1 MSETGNFSEEERSL
15 NVDMM
20 AASVTGIN
28 TTGFGCTIDPST
40 VTNCTNITLEIDH
53 KSIWTTAVIQRVV
66 TICAIMFLT
75 IVGNSIIITVLTCS
89 KSRRR
94 SSRVNIF
101 ILNLAVGDLFV
112 CFVTMATEILFV
124 AFGQWVMGEV
134 MCKLL
139 VYGQIVTLAST
150 TFILT
155 VMSFDRF
162 QAICRP
168 LSFSGSLSRA
178 RRMIAGAWV
187 LAFVFAVPQ
196 LFIFVL
202 VEKTND
208 EGEIRYFCKSVGYT
222 AEWQR
227 KVYFTWMTA
236 YILVVPATVISY
248 CYVRIV
254 LVVCSQG
261 RDRIGFLKTPKKKRK
276 RHRDFQN
283 LEKSRHIDSKKIE
296 RSKIKTIK
304 MTLCIIVAFVTC
316 WSPYFIVTL
325 QDIYGDSKDI
335 PEVSYVIAETMALA
349 NSAINPL
356 LYGFFNLKIQ
366 NTLMELFCPDKSRK
380 HGSRDNTEHSYMSE
394 ESNYR
399 RATVRITQTNTTTIG
414 NSGGGYMLVRGNSP
428 LNNSRG
434 GPLKRRSIEHIDYR
448 VSSM

>member
-1 MSETGNFSEEERSL
+1 MASFDTVINSTSAMGKGLYFGQKENPNVSNWGNY
-15 NVDMM
+15 
-20 AASVTGIN
+20 
-28 TTGFGCTIDPST
+28 TIDEEHT
-40 VTNCTNITLEIDH
+40 
-53 KSIWTTAVIQRVV
+53 SIWTSAVIQRVT
-66 TICAIMFLT
+66 TICVIMLFT
-75 IVGNSIIITVLTCS
+75 IVGNSIIITVITCG

-124 AFGQWVMGEV
+124 AFGHWVMGEV

-162 QAICRP
+162 QAICKP

-178 RRMIAGAWV
+178 KKMIFGAWT
-187 LAFVFAVPQ
+187 LAFIFAVPQ

-208 EGEIRYFCKSVGYT
+208 DGEVRYFCKSNGYT
-222 AEWQR
+222 GEWQR
-227 KVYFTWMTA
+227 KVYFTFMTA
-236 YILVVPATVISY
+236 YILVIPATIISY
-248 CYVRIV
+248 CYIRIV
-254 LVVCSQG
+254 FVVCSQG
-261 RDRIGFLKTPKKKRK
+261 KEPIGGPQI
-276 RHRDFQN
+276 RHRRSRNNAQN
-283 LEKSRHIDSKKIE
+283 LGKSRHVDLKKIE

-325 QDIYGDSKDI
+325 QQIYGNADDI
-335 PEVSYVIAETMALA
+335 PEVSFVIAETMALA

-366 NTLMELFCPDKSRK
+366 QNLLDLFCPRGVRHKNA
-380 HGSRDNTEHSYMSE
+380 SRDLTEHSYMSE
-394 ESNYR
+394 ESNQR
-399 RATVRITQTNTTTIG
+399 RSTFRVN
-414 NSGGGYMLVRGNSP
+414 NSHGHSLAHGGGGYMLVGANSP
-428 LNNSRG
+428 ATNLRC
-434 GPLKRRSIEHIDYR
+434 GPPRKKSIEHCDYH